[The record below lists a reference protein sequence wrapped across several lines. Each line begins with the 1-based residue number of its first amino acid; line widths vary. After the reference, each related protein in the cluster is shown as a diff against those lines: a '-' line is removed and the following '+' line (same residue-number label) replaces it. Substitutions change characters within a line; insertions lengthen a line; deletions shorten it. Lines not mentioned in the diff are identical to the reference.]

1 MGNSGTEYS
10 TRRNG
15 HNHTDILVRKAR
27 LGDAEQIASLINHFA
42 AQGLMLPKNIL
53 EVYEH
58 IREYVVAE
66 DETGRIV
73 GCGALRLMWHDLGEI
88 RSLAVAEEA
97 QGRGVGRRIVE
108 MLLEEA
114 RELGL
119 ACVFALTYQVP
130 FFEKLGFRV
139 VPKAIF
145 PQKVWLDCQLC
156 PKRHC
161 CDETAMIL
169 VLDEERAEAGSKEWA
184 RFTFEGVGVGD
195 RVEAVI

>member
-1 MGNSGTEYS
+1 MSKSGTDSS

-15 HNHTDILVRKAR
+15 HNRTGILVRKAR
-27 LGDAEQIASLINHFA
+27 LRDAEQIAHLINHFA

-66 DETGRIV
+66 DETGQVV

-88 RSLAVAEEA
+88 RSLAVAETA

-108 MLLEEA
+108 LLLEEA

-156 PKRHC
+156 PKRLC

-169 VLDEERAEAGSKEWA
+169 VLDEERTAAGFKEWA
-184 RFTFEGVGVGD
+184 RFSFEGVGAGD
-195 RVEAVI
+195 RAEAVA

>member
-1 MGNSGTEYS
+1 MIT
-10 TRRNG
+10 
-15 HNHTDILVRKAR
+15 VRKAR
-27 LGDAEQIASLINHFA
+27 LGDAEQIAQLVNHFA

-53 EVYEH
+53 DVYEH

-66 DETGRIV
+66 DEGGRVV

-88 RSLAVAEEA
+88 RSLAVSEQA
-97 QGRGVGRRIVE
+97 QGQGVGRRIVE
-108 MLLEEA
+108 KLLEEA
-114 RELGL
+114 RELEL
-119 ACVFALTYQVP
+119 ARVFALTYQVP

-169 VLDEERAEAGSKEWA
+169 VLDEERAAEAAQEWVELP
-184 RFTFEGVGVGD
+184 FEGVGPGD
-195 RVEAVI
+195 RAEAAA